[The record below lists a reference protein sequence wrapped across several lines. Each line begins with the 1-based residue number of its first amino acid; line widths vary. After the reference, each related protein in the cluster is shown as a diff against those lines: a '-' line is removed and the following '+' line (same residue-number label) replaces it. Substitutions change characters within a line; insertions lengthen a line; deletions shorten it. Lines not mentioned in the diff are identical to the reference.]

1 MNEEGNEQNKQSNQG
16 LTNDRRT
23 LNQTITQTP
32 TSPTNELTI
41 NDFRFSKIK
50 RYTKFPTINKEQ
62 LIVKLVKTDGTFGS
76 LSSQYHRSYIEHNI
90 PEIPNS
96 CPTICQ
102 FWEELKVYRCELKDE
117 KTYPMITRKLKQDFF
132 KSANLNFASANN
144 ARFHKYYAQLVPY
157 YYYYYNTKTN
167 TPEKLEMSKAKKI
180 FCKVY
185 ENDIMNNKKSKTTFM
200 LLLTLCKTRNKEY
213 PVVIRGFENCDNMDG
228 PTNIQKLYEDPKDD
242 FNCEYCLVEMLIHY
256 PKLEECIWN
265 KE

>member
-1 MNEEGNEQNKQSNQG
+1 MNEEQNKQPSS
-16 LTNDRRT
+16 TSAPRT
-23 LNQTITQTP
+23 PSATTTASEQTD
-32 TSPTNELTI
+32 ELTI

-50 RYTKFPTINKEQ
+50 QYTKFPTINKEQ
-62 LIVKLVKTDGTFGS
+62 LIVKLVKSDGTFGS

-102 FWEELKVYRCELKDE
+102 FWEELKVYRCDLKDE
-117 KTYPMITRKLKQDFF
+117 KTYPMITRKLKEDFF
-132 KSANLNFASANN
+132 TSANLNFASANN
-144 ARFHKYYAQLVPY
+144 ARFHKYYTRLVPY

-167 TPEKLEMSKAKKI
+167 TPERLEMSKAKKI

-185 ENDIMNNKKSKTTFM
+185 ENDIMNNKKSKATFM
-200 LLLTLCKTRNKEY
+200 LLLALCKTRNKEY
-213 PVVIRGFENCDNMDG
+213 PVVIRGFENHDNMDG
-228 PTNIQKLYEDPKDD
+228 PTDIQKLYENPKED